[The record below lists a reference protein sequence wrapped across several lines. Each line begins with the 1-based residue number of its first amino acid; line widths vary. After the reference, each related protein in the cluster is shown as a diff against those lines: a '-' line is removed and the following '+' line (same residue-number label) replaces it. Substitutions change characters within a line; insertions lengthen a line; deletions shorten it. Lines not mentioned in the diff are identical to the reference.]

1 MSPFRP
7 VRWLRNRTVRSRI
20 AFAFGAVFVALG
32 ALLLGLVYVLS
43 RAGTQA
49 SARRLAGDVTLVPSP
64 HGPSLEVPSGAGAG
78 THPAPAGANG
88 IISLTDDLSAAAS
101 RQVLTWSAL
110 ALLISAVLAVAVGW
124 WTAGRVL
131 RPVHSMTAKA
141 HRISRQNLHERIALE
156 GPGDELKELA
166 DTFDA
171 LLSRLETSF
180 ESQQRFIANASHELR
195 TPLSGQRAAIQIGLE
210 DPSPEELVEVREGLL
225 AANRRSERI
234 IDGLLTLARGER
246 GIERY
251 ETFDLREVVDEELA
265 AVQDSA
271 REHTVRTVVEG
282 GPSPVHGDR
291 VMIGRLVA
299 NLLRNAVLYN
309 VPDGEVRVRVG
320 PARLAVSNTG
330 PVVEPAE
337 VEGLFEPF
345 RRGRGR
351 DRRSDRGEGLGLSIV
366 RAIARAHDGTV
377 TAAAGPGGGLAVTF
391 ELPSVPPDGQEES
404 R

>member
-1 MSPFRP
+1 MQR
-7 VRWLRNRTVRSRI
+7 LRGCTVRSRI
-20 AFAFGAVFVALG
+20 ALVFGAVFVALG

-43 RAGTQA
+43 RAGTRA
-49 SARRLAGDVTLVPSP
+49 SARRLAGSVTVVPSP
-64 HGPSLEVPSGAGAG
+64 SGSVPGASPHVSPG
-78 THPAPAGANG
+78 TGTGSHPAPGG
-88 IISLTDDLSAAAS
+88 DHGVISLTEDLSAAAS
-101 RQVLTWSAL
+101 HQVLVWSAL
-110 ALLISAVLAVAVGW
+110 ALLISAVLAVVVGW

-131 RPVHSMTAKA
+131 RPVHSMTARA
-141 HRISRQNLHERIALE
+141 RRISQQNLHERIALE
-156 GPGDELKELA
+156 GPSDELKELA

-171 LLSRLETSF
+171 LLSRLEASF

-195 TPLSGQRAAIQIGLE
+195 TPLAGQRAAIQIGLE
-210 DPSPEELVEVREGLL
+210 DPSPEELEEVREGLL

-265 AVQDSA
+265 AVRAPA
-271 REHTVRTVVEG
+271 REHTVRTAVEG
-282 GPSPVHGDR
+282 GPCPVHGDR

-309 VPDGEVRVRVG
+309 VPGGDVRVHVG
-320 PARLAVSNTG
+320 PARLTVSNTG
-330 PVVEPAE
+330 PVVERAE

-345 RRGRGR
+345 RRGGGR

-366 RAIARAHDGTV
+366 RAIAQAHNGKI
-377 TAAAGPGGGLAVTF
+377 TATPDPGGGLTVTL
-391 ELPSVPPDGQEES
+391 ELPPALPDDPREI

>member
-1 MSPFRP
+1 MNSFRP
-7 VRWLRNRTVRSRI
+7 VRWLRGRTVRSRI

-49 SARRLAGDVTLVPSP
+49 SARRLAGSVTLVPSP
-64 HGPSLEVPSGAGAG
+64 HGPSPSPSPGTGAGGRPEPDG
-78 THPAPAGANG
+78 TNG
-88 IISLTDDLSAAAS
+88 VIALTDDLSAAAS
-101 RQVLTWSAL
+101 QQVLIWSAL

-131 RPVHSMTAKA
+131 RPVHSMTARA
-141 HRISRQNLHERIALE
+141 RRISRQNLHERIALE
-156 GPGDELKELA
+156 GPSDELKELA
-166 DTFDA
+166 DTLDA

-180 ESQQRFIANASHELR
+180 KSQQRFIANASHELR

-210 DPSPEELVEVREGLL
+210 DPSPDELVEVREGLL

-251 ETFDLREVVDEELA
+251 ETFDLREVVDEELD
-265 AVQDSA
+265 AVQENA
-271 REHTVRTVVEG
+271 REHAVRPVVEG
-282 GPSPVHGDR
+282 GPCPVHGDR

-299 NLLRNAVLYN
+299 NLLCNAVLYN
-309 VPDGEVRVRVG
+309 VPGGDVRVRVG
-320 PARLAVSNTG
+320 SARLTVSNTG

-366 RAIARAHDGTV
+366 QAIAQAHEGRV
-377 TAAAGPGGGLAVTF
+377 TATANPGGGLTVTF
-391 ELPSVPPDGQEES
+391 ALPSVPPDGQEES